1 MEHQI
6 SFKLKLESICVLAN
20 LWCSNQQCHSYNHS
34 KKKPD
39 LYIIIFFLE
48 TIRKLLQGSQTL
60 FQREKEIFFKE
71 RQDTRTTTP
80 VGERMRKSKM
90 KSASILT
97 DELLPLLTDKEL
109 GHILESP

>member
-34 KKKPD
+34 KKKTD

-48 TIRKLLQGSQTL
+48 TIRKLLQGNQTL
-60 FQREKEIFFKE
+60 FKEKKKSSL
-71 RQDTRTTTP
+71 RKDRTH
-80 VGERMRKSKM
+80 
-90 KSASILT
+90 
-97 DELLPLLTDKEL
+97 ELPPQWENV
-109 GHILESP
+109 